1 MVQYIHREEVRKLIN
16 QWVEK
21 IKELN
26 KLVAQLEKLLIK
38 IISLV
43 GWILILIELIK
54 HS

>member
-1 MVQYIHREEVRKLIN
+1 MIN
-16 QWVEK
+16 KWVEK

-38 IISLV
+38 IISFV

>member
-1 MVQYIHREEVRKLIN
+1 MIN
-16 QWVEK
+16 KWVEK

-26 KLVAQLEKLLIK
+26 KLVAQLEKLLVK

>member
-1 MVQYIHREEVRKLIN
+1 MISK
-16 QWVEK
+16 WVEK

-43 GWILILIELIK
+43 GWIIILIELIK

>member
-1 MVQYIHREEVRKLIN
+1 MIN
-16 QWVEK
+16 KWVEK

-26 KLVAQLEKLLIK
+26 KLVAQLEKLFIR

-43 GWILILIELIK
+43 GWIIILIELIK